1 MFYIKEWDWRYSNIH
16 GVSCCSIS
24 FLQSNHDELDHFIH
38 LNHCQQRIGA
48 MGMTVSFSFFTLFH
62 CQLCRSY
69 PSLCHPLP
77 ISSLLLNVFD
87 ASWAPQ
93 QIVGSFLQ
101 QAIPP
106 ALHPELRGK
115 YRMAC
120 LYSSFMPLRDFSSI
134 AGFLCPIVMAQS
146 HKDSPEDL
154 ACSLFFL
161 FSLIIFPP
169 ICS

>member
-1 MFYIKEWDWRYSNIH
+1 
-16 GVSCCSIS
+16 
-24 FLQSNHDELDHFIH
+24 
-38 LNHCQQRIGA
+38 
-48 MGMTVSFSFFTLFH
+48 MTVPFSFFTLFH

-77 ISSLLLNVFD
+77 VSSLLLNVFD
-87 ASWAPQ
+87 SSWVPQ
-93 QIVGSFLQ
+93 QIVGSVLQ

-120 LYSSFMPLRDFSSI
+120 LYSSFMLLRDFSSI

-161 FSLIIFPP
+161 LSLIISPP
-169 ICS
+169 ICSQLIFTVHLFFIFFNIFFFL